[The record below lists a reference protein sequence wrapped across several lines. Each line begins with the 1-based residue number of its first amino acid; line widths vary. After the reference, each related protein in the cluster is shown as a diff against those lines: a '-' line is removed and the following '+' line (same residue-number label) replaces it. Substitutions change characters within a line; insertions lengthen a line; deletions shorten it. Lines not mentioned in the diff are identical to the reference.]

1 MRAERSR
8 LLRPVVLQSA
18 SPRPGR
24 VAALLVA
31 LVAVVAALLAGCA
44 PAAPG
49 NGAAPGAHA
58 AADAGSDPAVPG
70 VPDAAWR
77 TLALI
82 DAGDWPEAADAP
94 GTRGGQRFGNR
105 EKRLPERDVD
115 GDRIRYREWDVN
127 PRKPG
132 QGRDAERIVTG
143 DEGSAWYTGDHYATF
158 TRMR

>member
-1 MRAERSR
+1 M
-8 LLRPVVLQSA
+8 
-18 SPRPGR
+18 
-24 VAALLVA
+24 AAL
-31 LVAVVAALLAGCA
+31 AVVAALLAGCG
-44 PAAPG
+44 PAAVPG
-49 NGAAPGAHA
+49 DGATAGAHA
-58 AADAGSDPAVPG
+58 VAEAGGHPAVPG
-70 VPDAAWR
+70 VPEAAWR

-105 EKRLPERDVD
+105 EKRLPGSDAD

-143 DEGSAWYTGDHYATF
+143 DEGSAWYTGDHYSTF